1 MSLSAAAR
9 LCLKR
14 KNPPKKKLF
23 IFNNGALVC
32 RISDCM
38 YECMYVYMFTYSVI
52 TKAEQ
57 KADATPQSP

>member
-1 MSLSAAAR
+1 MSLSAAAH

-14 KNPPKKKLF
+14 KKNKNLF

>member
-1 MSLSAAAR
+1 MSLSAAAH

-14 KNPPKKKLF
+14 KKKQNLF